1 MRNLLFICFILF
13 SNGFISAQSI
23 SLEEQKLYNLIMEYR
38 RENGLPSIPLS
49 GALTFVAQT
58 HVKDLQ
64 TSGLVNGTCN
74 MHSWSNN
81 GSWTSCCY
89 TSDHAKASCMWEKP
103 RELTNYNGNG
113 YEISYGSYGM
123 NASALGALNS
133 WKGSSGHNAVIINQG
148 IWSNHNWSAIGIG
161 ISNGYAVVW
170 FGKEVDYSAKPTLK
184 SN

>member
-1 MRNLLFICFILF
+1 MRHLLLICFFLFTQGFLF
-13 SNGFISAQSI
+13 SQIIN
-23 SLEEQKLYNLIMEYR
+23 LEEQKLYNLIMEYR
-38 RENGLPSIPLS
+38 ESIGLPVIPLS
-49 GALTFVAQT
+49 GSLTFVAQT

-64 TSGLVNGTCN
+64 TKGLVNETCN
-74 MHSWSNN
+74 LHSWSSN

-89 TSDHAKASCMWEKP
+89 TSDHAKASCMWGKP
-103 RELTNYNGNG
+103 RELTNYKGDG

-123 NASALGALNS
+123 SASAEGALNS

-148 IWSNHNWSAIGIG
+148 IWSDNYWKAIGIG

-170 FGKEVDYSAKPTLK
+170 FGTEVDYAPKPTVK